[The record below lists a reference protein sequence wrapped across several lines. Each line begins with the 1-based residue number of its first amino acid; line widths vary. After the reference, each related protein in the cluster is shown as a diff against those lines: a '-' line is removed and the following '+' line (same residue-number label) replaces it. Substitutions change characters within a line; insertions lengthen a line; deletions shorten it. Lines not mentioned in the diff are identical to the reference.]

1 MPALAILLSLETGGA
16 GDMVAFV
23 SGLLLGSDQAV
34 RNWFAIFIRNGQ
46 KVSKNIFLIK
56 CKFDELHFTFFFL
69 F

>member
-1 MPALAILLSLETGGA
+1 MPALAILLSLDAGGV

-46 KVSKNIFLIK
+46 KVIFY
-56 CKFDELHFTFFFL
+56 FF
-69 F
+69 